1 MAMCCLRAQTVLRV
15 YIAQAWQ
22 NRPVSKVLD
31 ADTHILEPAEMWEHF
46 EPAMYARRP
55 VMVSVPNDTLYGRSN
70 AFWLIDGEIFPKPA
84 GKGGFLLVTPRDQ
97 EAVAARPDVDA
108 RALLDL
114 DWRLKDMAAMGVNQQ
129 VIYPT
134 LFLVYLTDDVELEI
148 ALCRAYNRYLA
159 SVWEKQPEKLRW
171 VLIPPLRNIEAS
183 IQELRY
189 GKEHGAV
196 GVFFRGIEKDRTLE
210 DPYFYPVYEEAQAL
224 DLPICIHT
232 GAGCPDWSKVID
244 VSTSFTFPHVR
255 LLPLV
260 AFRNI
265 VANRV
270 PEKFPRLRFAWVET
284 GASWV
289 PYLLHSLRG
298 TNGNDFTEWG
308 PKLFERYRLYV
319 SYEDQEDLAY
329 LASFIGEDNLFAFS
343 DWGHHG
349 GGGLRGDPSA
359 QPRLV
364 EKLREREDVPPRV
377 LDKVLYDNAKRLY
390 GM

>member
-1 MAMCCLRAQTVLRV
+1 M
-15 YIAQAWQ
+15 
-22 NRPVSKVLD
+22 SKVLD
-31 ADTHILEPAEMWEHF
+31 ADTHILEPVEMWDHF
-46 EPAMYARRP
+46 EKEMYPRRP
-55 VMVSVPNDTLYGRSN
+55 VKVSVPNDTLYGKSN

-84 GKGGFLLVTPRDQ
+84 GKGGFLLVTPHDQ
-97 EAVAARPDVDA
+97 EAVAQRPDVGA
-108 RALLDL
+108 RELLDL
-114 DWRLKDMAAMGVNQQ
+114 DWRLKDMAAMGVDRQ

-134 LFLVYLTDDVELEI
+134 LFLVFLTHDVDLEI
-148 ALCRAYNRYLA
+148 ALCKAYNRYLA
-159 SVWEKQPEKLRW
+159 NACEHQPERLRW
-171 VLIPPLRNIEAS
+171 VLIPPLRSIDAS
-183 IQELRY
+183 IQEMRY

-210 DPYFYPVYEEAQAL
+210 DPYFFPIYEEAQAL

-232 GAGCPDWSKVID
+232 GAGCPDWTKVID

-265 VANRV
+265 VSNKV
-270 PEKFPRLRFAWVET
+270 PEKFPKLRFGFIET

-298 TNGNDFTEWG
+298 TMGADFTDWG
-308 PKLFERYRLYV
+308 PKLFDRYRLFV
-319 SYEDQEDLAY
+319 SYEDQEDLGY
-329 LASFIGEDNLFAFS
+329 LVKYVGEDNLFAFS

-359 QPRLV
+359 QPRMV
-364 EKLREREDVPPRV
+364 QRLRERDDVSARV
-377 LDKVLYDNAKRLY
+377 IDKVLHDNASRLY